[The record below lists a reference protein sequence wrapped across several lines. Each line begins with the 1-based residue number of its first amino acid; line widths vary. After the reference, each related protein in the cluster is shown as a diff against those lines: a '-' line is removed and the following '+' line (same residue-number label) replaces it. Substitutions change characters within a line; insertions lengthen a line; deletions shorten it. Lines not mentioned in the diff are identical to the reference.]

1 VQVREDLLRALQAE
15 PTEGSLA
22 ARYRMINALHPAEIA
37 SLLQS
42 LPATQ
47 RKVLWQF
54 IDPEMEGEVLAELEE
69 PVRASLIREMDPQQL
84 VAAVAHMDPDDLAD
98 LVAELPEAVT
108 DQLLK
113 SMTDRDRE
121 RLQSLLSY
129 PEHSAGGLMNTDTV
143 SVRPDVTVEV
153 VLRYLRMRG
162 ELPEKTDCLFVVDA
176 HDRYIG
182 SVPLT
187 RLVTEDPHR
196 LIGDLV
202 EPEAQTVDPD
212 KPAHEVAQLFQDLDL
227 ISVPVVSAE
236 GKLLGRITIDD
247 IVDVIREEGDEAML
261 SMAGL
266 PTREDTFGG
275 TATSVLRRLPWLAM
289 SAGTALLSA
298 SIIRQ
303 FEPTIQQVAVL
314 AALMPIVA
322 SMGGVAGT
330 QTVTLVIR
338 GLALGQVRQ
347 TNAMWLLLKEAGVG
361 ALTGL
366 IWAIVIGLLVM
377 VWLGDRR
384 IAVVMGAAMLIN
396 MLAAGT
402 IGATI
407 PMLLH
412 RLRLDPALGAGVLLT
427 TCTDI
432 VGFATLLGVATLVL
446 L

>member
-176 HDRYIG
+176 HDRYIR
-182 SVPLT
+182 S
-187 RLVTEDPHR
+187 R
-196 LIGDLV
+196 
-202 EPEAQTVDPD
+202 
-212 KPAHEVAQLFQDLDL
+212 
-227 ISVPVVSAE
+227 
-236 GKLLGRITIDD
+236 
-247 IVDVIREEGDEAML
+247 
-261 SMAGL
+261 
-266 PTREDTFGG
+266 
-275 TATSVLRRLPWLAM
+275 
-289 SAGTALLSA
+289 
-298 SIIRQ
+298 
-303 FEPTIQQVAVL
+303 
-314 AALMPIVA
+314 
-322 SMGGVAGT
+322 
-330 QTVTLVIR
+330 
-338 GLALGQVRQ
+338 
-347 TNAMWLLLKEAGVG
+347 
-361 ALTGL
+361 
-366 IWAIVIGLLVM
+366 
-377 VWLGDRR
+377 VW
-384 IAVVMGAAMLIN
+384 
-396 MLAAGT
+396 
-402 IGATI
+402 
-407 PMLLH
+407 
-412 RLRLDPALGAGVLLT
+412 
-427 TCTDI
+427 
-432 VGFATLLGVATLVL
+432 
-446 L
+446 

>member
-1 VQVREDLLRALQAE
+1 MKVREDLLRALQAE

-84 VAAVAHMDPDDLAD
+84 VAAVQHMDPDDLAD

-266 PTREDTFGG
+266 PVGEDTFGG
-275 TATSVLRRLPWLAM
+275 TAAAVLRRLPWLAM

-338 GLALGQVRQ
+338 GLALGQVRS
-347 TNAMWLLLKEAGVG
+347 TNAGWLLLKEAGVG

-366 IWAIVIGLLVM
+366 IWAIVIGLLVV
-377 VWLGDRR
+377 VWLGDQR
-384 IAVVMGAAMLIN
+384 IAAVMGAAMLIN

-407 PMLLH
+407 PMVLH